1 MGGVILPENHNG
13 RDAQV
18 GMALILQYLAESG
31 KKISQLKQSLPQ
43 YFIQKDKI
51 KLSDNFEDKLK
62 KYLTKFSKN
71 NIDDLDGVKVLFENS
86 WISIRKSNT
95 EPIIRIMAE
104 ATIREEIEKLVI
116 EAKRELS

>member
-1 MGGVILPENHNG
+1 VILPENHNG

-43 YFIQKDKI
+43 YFIQKDEI

-62 KYLTKFSKN
+62 KYLDKFRRAQV
-71 NIDDLDGVKVLFENS
+71 DDLDGVKVLFENS
-86 WISIRKSNT
+86 WVNIRKSNT
-95 EPIIRIMAE
+95 EPIIRVMAE
-104 ATIREEIEKLVI
+104 ATTQKEAERLVL
-116 EAKRELS
+116 EAKKDLS